1 MLFSST
7 TDAYGGLGGVA
18 TSFFSDIAPFIY
30 IILGIALA
38 FFIIEII
45 IGIVSRQKNVNSDI
59 NSK

>member
-18 TSFFSDIAPFIY
+18 TSFFADIKPFVLL
-30 IILGIALA
+30 ILGIALA
-38 FFIIEII
+38 LFIIEII
-45 IGIVSRQKNVNSDI
+45 IGIVSRQKNVSSDI